1 MLLASAASAQA
12 VNPEEVDYAE
22 NTPITEAVGTY
33 SAVDPEGAD
42 IMWDVGGTDAASF
55 SIDAAGVLTFKKSPD
70 FEMQSSYSV
79 DVMANEA
86 MLLTVTVTITNE
98 QEPGTVE
105 LTQPQPQVGR
115 SVEAELEDDDGV
127 PAAGVMW
134 EWAKSADKVTWDV
147 IDGAESDDYTPQP
160 GDVGMYLRAT
170 ATYDDA
176 AAPDDDSA
184 TRDVNEGLVSTSD
197 DTGISEKTVEGDPS
211 ANAAPAFPDEVDPAG
226 TADPMAI
233 SIPENSTG
241 AIDDPVTA
249 TDADNDIRLYTLDE
263 TPDENATVVAR
274 ADGAARFEIDA
285 RSGQISVTDGT
296 VLNFDDD
303 TEITG
308 GNNEASYAVTVT
320 ATDPSGAY
328 DMVEVTITVTD
339 VDEPPV
345 FDESTETV
353 NPTEVSTAEDQD
365 TALGQAYT
373 APDPD
378 TTVDNGVNWTVSD
391 DTNFTITGGSLA
403 FVTGVT
409 PDYEKQSEYVITIT
423 ATGNRT
429 SPVSTVSASIEVT
442 VKITDV
448 AEEGTVTLS
457 ARQPQVGKAVTAKLD
472 EMDGNPTSIQWRW
485 TTVATAAECT
495 DSTGF
500 DDIEPSSS
508 YMPKAGAGDV
518 GDTGDYLCAQAS
530 YFDDAEPAD
539 ADPPDDD
546 PTSPAP
552 RDITVGASEAV
563 VEVKPISNAK
573 PAFTDGDDEGS
584 DADPVEIEIEEN
596 DPGAVGDPVTATD
609 GDGPPPDEE
618 VQDLLLYSLSGPD
631 AASFSIMDRGDDQG
645 QISVADGVTLDFEN
659 PSDVGGTAG
668 DNEYV
673 VMVKAADPS
682 GAYDMVEVTIKVT
695 DMDEDPEAPEGITN
709 PSEVDYAENTP
720 ITEAVGTYRAVDPEG
735 ADIMWDVGGTDAA
748 SFSIDAA
755 GVLTFKKSP
764 DFEMQSSY
772 SVDVM
777 ANEAMLL
784 TVTVTITNEQEPGT
798 VELTQPQPQ
807 VDQSVGTVLE
817 DDDGVPTAGVMWEWA
832 KSADKVT
839 WDVIDGAES
848 DDYTP
853 QPGDV
858 GMYLRATATYD
869 DAAAPDDDSATR
881 DVNEGLVSTSD
892 DTGISEKT
900 VEGDPSANAAPAFPD
915 EVDPAGTADPMA
927 ISIPENSTDA
937 IGDPVTATDA
947 DNDIRLYTLD
957 ETPDVE
963 ETVVART
970 DGAARFEIDARSGQI
985 SVTDGTVLN
994 FDDDTEITG
1003 GNNEASYAVTVTA
1016 TDPSGAYGMVEVT
1029 ITVTDVDEPP
1039 VFDESTETVNPTEVS
1054 TAEDQDT
1061 ALGQAYTA
1069 PDPDTTVDNGV
1080 NWTVSDDTNFTI
1092 TGGSLAFVTG
1102 VTPDYE
1108 KQSEY
1113 VITITATGNRT
1124 SPVSTVSASIEV
1136 TVKIT
1141 DVAEEGTV
1149 TLSARQ
1155 PQVGKAVTAK
1165 LDEMDGNPT
1174 SIQWRWT
1181 TVATAA
1187 ECTDSTGFDDIEPSS
1202 SYMPKAGAG
1211 DVGDTG
1217 DYLCAQASY
1226 FDDAEPADADPPDDD
1241 PTSPAPR
1248 DITVGASEAVVEV
1261 KPISNAK
1268 PAFTDG
1274 DDEGSDADPV
1284 EIEIEENDPGAVGDP
1299 VTATDGDGP
1308 PPDEE
1313 VQDLLLY
1320 SLSGPDAAS
1329 FSIMDRGD
1337 DQGQISVADGVTLDF
1352 ENPSD
1357 VGGTAGDN
1365 EYVVMVKAADPS
1377 GAYDMVEV
1385 TITVT
1390 DMNEDP
1396 TKNNAPEFDSEM
1408 AERSVDE
1415 NTAAGENI
1423 GDPIEATDGDTGDSL
1438 TYSLDAMGDMYFDI
1452 DSATGQLMTEA
1463 DLDHETQ
1470 DSYSVT
1476 VTAMDT
1482 GRLTDTM
1489 SVTVTVNDVNE
1500 APTFDAES
1508 AELSVDENTE
1518 AGMAIGDPIAAMD
1531 VDDGDSLMYSL
1542 DEMGEM
1548 YFDIDSATGQLMT
1561 EADLDH
1567 ETQDSYSVTV
1577 TAMDTGRLTDTM
1589 SVTVTV
1595 NDVNEAPTF
1604 DAESAEL
1611 SVDENTEAGMAI
1623 GDPIA
1628 AMDVDDGDS
1637 LMYSLD
1643 EMGEMYFDIDP
1654 ATGQLMTSAALDYEM
1669 QASYSVTVTATDSA
1683 GLYAMIAVTI
1693 TVTDVLEGACAGGAA
1708 VADMT
1713 NTGLLADCDALLD
1726 SEDALGGTLNWD
1738 LETDI
1743 MDWDGVTVADGRVTR
1758 VQLRDMGLDGTIP
1771 AELGDL
1777 GALDYLVLDQNDLS
1791 GAIPTEIGQLSNLR
1805 VLFLS
1810 DNNLTG
1816 DIPTELG
1823 DLSSL
1828 EWLYLHRNA
1837 FTGGIPMELG
1847 QLSNVKYLYL
1857 YSNEGGLDGGIP
1869 NELSQATSLLRL
1881 YLHDNG
1887 LTGEIPA
1894 GLGNLPSLR
1903 YLLVH
1908 RNELS
1913 GEIPSDLGNASNM
1926 KALYLY
1932 NNMLSGSIP
1941 ASLGMMVDAK
1951 GDTLRL
1957 LYLQNNMLSGEV
1969 PAELGNL
1976 VSLRIL
1982 RLGGNMLTGCIPAA
1996 IAGAAEGADAGG
2008 LMACT
2013 DDGS

>member
-1 MLLASAASAQA
+1 MLVAPVASAQQ
-12 VNPEEVDYAE
+12 VNPMEVTYAE
-22 NTPITEAVGTY
+22 NDTVAVGTY
-33 SAVDPEGAD
+33 RAVDPEGED
-42 IMWDVGGTDAASF
+42 IMWDVGGTDASSF
-55 SIDAAGVLTFKKSPD
+55 EISADGVLTFKKSPD

-86 MLLTVTVTITNE
+86 KLLTVTVTITNE

-115 SVEAELEDDDGV
+115 SVGTVLEDDDGV
-127 PAAGVMW
+127 PTAGVMW
-134 EWAKSADKVTWDV
+134 EWAKSADKVTWED
-147 IDGAESDDYTPQP
+147 IDGAESPDYTPQP

-197 DTGISEKTVEGDPS
+197 DTGISENTVRGDPS
-211 ANAAPAFPDEVDPAG
+211 ANAAPVFPDEEDPAG

-263 TPDENATVVAR
+263 TPEVDTTVVAR
-274 ADGAARFEIDA
+274 DDGAARFEIDA

-308 GNNEASYAVTVT
+308 GNNAESYVVTVT
-320 ATDPSGAY
+320 ATDPSGAS
-328 DMVEVTITVTD
+328 DTVEVTITVAD

-345 FDESTETV
+345 FDDAV
-353 NPTEVSTAEDQD
+353 DANPTEVETAEDQD
-365 TALGQAYT
+365 TPLGQEYT

-378 TTVDNGVNWTVSD
+378 TTVDTGVNWTVSD
-391 DTNFTITGGSLA
+391 DTNFTIVGGTLA
-403 FVTGVT
+403 FADGVT
-409 PDYEKQSEYVITIT
+409 PDYEKQPEYVITIT

-429 SPVSTVSASIEVT
+429 SPAASTVSASIEVT

-485 TTVATAAECT
+485 GTVTAVAECE
-495 DSTGF
+495 DALFESGDF
-500 DDIEPSSS
+500 ADVEPSAS

-539 ADPPDDD
+539 ADPDND
-546 PTSPAP
+546 PASPAP
-552 RDITVGASEAV
+552 RDTTVGASEAV
-563 VEVKPISNAK
+563 VEVKPSSNAK

-596 DPGAVGDPVTATD
+596 ETGTVGDPVTASD
-609 GDGPPPDEE
+609 SDGPPPDDE
-618 VQDLLLYSLSGPD
+618 VQDLLLYSLGGPD
-631 AASFSIMDRGDDQG
+631 AASFTIADRGASAAG
-645 QISVADGVTLDFEN
+645 QISVADGVELDFES

-720 ITEAVGTYRAVDPEG
+720 ITVAVGTYRAVDPEG
-735 ADIMWDVGGTDAA
+735 EDIMWDVGGTDAA
-748 SFSIDAA
+748 SFSIDA

-777 ANEAMLL
+777 ANEAKLL

-839 WDVIDGAES
+839 WEDIDGAES
-848 DDYTP
+848 PDYTP

-892 DTGISEKT
+892 DTGISENT
-900 VEGDPSANAAPAFPD
+900 VRGDPSANAAAVFPD
-915 EVDPAGTADPMA
+915 EEDPAGTADPMA
-927 ISIPENSTDA
+927 ISIPENSTGA

-957 ETPDVE
+957 ETPEVDT
-963 ETVVART
+963 TVVARD

-1003 GNNEASYAVTVTA
+1003 GNNAESYVVTVTA
-1016 TDPSGAYGMVEVT
+1016 TDPSGAADTVTVT

-1039 VFDESTETVNPTEVS
+1039 VFDDAVDANPTEVE

-1061 ALGQAYTA
+1061 PLSQAYTA
-1069 PDPDTTVDNGV
+1069 DDPDTTDDGV

-1092 TGGSLAFVTG
+1092 GTGTLAFADG

-1124 SPVSTVSASIEV
+1124 SPAASTVSASIEV

-1181 TVATAA
+1181 TDTTEGCSGADFA
-1187 ECTDSTGFDDIEPSS
+1187 DIEPSA

-1226 FDDAEPADADPPDDD
+1226 FDDAEPAVADPPDAD

-1261 KPISNAK
+1261 KPVSNAK

-1274 DDEGSDADPV
+1274 DDEGSDADPI
-1284 EIEIEENDPGAVGDP
+1284 EIEIEENAPGAVGDP
-1299 VTATDGDGP
+1299 VTATDGDTAP
-1308 PPDEE
+1308 

-1329 FSIMDRGD
+1329 FTIADRGASA
-1337 DQGQISVADGVTLDF
+1337 GQISVADGVELDF
-1352 ENPSD
+1352 ESPSD

-1365 EYVVMVKAADPS
+1365 EYVVMVTAEDPS
-1377 GAYDMVEV
+1377 GASDTVMV

-1390 DMNEDP
+1390 GVDEDP
-1396 TKNNAPEFDSEM
+1396 ELLYNVAPEFDTESTELM
-1408 AERSVDE
+1408 VAE
-1415 NTAAGENI
+1415 NTPVG
-1423 GDPIEATDGDTGDSL
+1423 
-1438 TYSLDAMGDMYFDI
+1438 
-1452 DSATGQLMTEA
+1452 
-1463 DLDHETQ
+1463 
-1470 DSYSVT
+1470 
-1476 VTAMDT
+1476 TAV
-1482 GRLTDTM
+1482 G
-1489 SVTVTVNDVNE
+1489 
-1500 APTFDAES
+1500 
-1508 AELSVDENTE
+1508 
-1518 AGMAIGDPIAAMD
+1518 
-1531 VDDGDSLMYSL
+1531 
-1542 DEMGEM
+1542 
-1548 YFDIDSATGQLMT
+1548 
-1561 EADLDH
+1561 
-1567 ETQDSYSVTV
+1567 
-1577 TAMDTGRLTDTM
+1577 
-1589 SVTVTV
+1589 
-1595 NDVNEAPTF
+1595 
-1604 DAESAEL
+1604 
-1611 SVDENTEAGMAI
+1611 
-1623 GDPIA
+1623 
-1628 AMDVDDGDS
+1628 
-1637 LMYSLD
+1637 
-1643 EMGEMYFDIDP
+1643 
-1654 ATGQLMTSAALDYEM
+1654 
-1669 QASYSVTVTATDSA
+1669 TVTATDADEGDTLTYSDDSMYFDVDAMSGEITTAMMLDYEAMASHMVTVMATDVA
-1683 GLYAMIAVTI
+1683 GASDSIDV
-1693 TVTDVLEGACAGGAA
+1693 TVTVGNVVECEDAGATA
-1708 VADMT
+1708 VADRT
-1713 NTGLLADCDALLD
+1713 NSDLLADCDALLNIMD
-1726 SEDALGGTLNWD
+1726 DLVGDGTALNWSVDTPMADWQGVASGTGRVAGIYLRDKGLAGVIPAGITALDALVRLN
-1738 LETDI
+1738 
-1743 MDWDGVTVADGRVTR
+1743 
-1758 VQLRDMGLDGTIP
+1758 
-1771 AELGDL
+1771 LGDNDL
-1777 GALDYLVLDQNDLS
+1777 TGEIPDLSDLDNVDYL
-1791 GAIPTEIGQLSNLR
+1791 T
-1805 VLFLS
+1805 
-1810 DNNLTG
+1810 
-1816 DIPTELG
+1816 LG
-1823 DLSSL
+1823 G
-1828 EWLYLHRNA
+1828 NA
-1837 FTGGIPMELG
+1837 FTGGIPATLG
-1847 QLSNVKYLYL
+1847 GMASLERLWLHRND
-1857 YSNEGGLDGGIP
+1857 GGFDGGIP
-1869 NELSQATSLLRL
+1869 SELSQATSLIRL
-1881 YLHDNG
+1881 YLYDNG
-1887 LTGEIPA
+1887 LTGEIPSE
-1894 GLGNLPSLR
+1894 LGSLPILR
-1903 YLLVH
+1903 YLMLH
-1908 RNELS
+1908 NNELT
-1913 GEIPSDLGNASNM
+1913 GQIPSELGNASDM

-1932 NNMLSGSIP
+1932 NNMLTGSIP
-1941 ASLGMMVDAK
+1941 ASLGDMVDAE
-1951 GDTLRL
+1951 GESVRL
-1957 LYLQNNMLSGEV
+1957 MYLHNNMLTGDV
-1969 PAELGNL
+1969 PSELGNL

-1996 IAGAAEGADAGG
+1996 IAGAAADADAAG
-2008 LMACT
+2008 LMACA